1 MTDITYITYIR
12 THKGWLYLAVIVDLF
27 SRRVIGWSMKSK
39 MTKEFVLD
47 SPLMGICRR
56 SPVNNVLVHSDQG
69 SQYISND
76 WNAFLKQH
84 GQKA

>member
-47 SPLMGICRR
+47 ASPNGDMSALTC
-56 SPVNNVLVHSDQG
+56 
-69 SQYISND
+69 
-76 WNAFLKQH
+76 K
-84 GQKA
+84 